1 MFCCVKSSLSG
12 LLSPTVAF
20 MIIQTPLFKAMK
32 VECRCRGRTALVCM
46 AVCTGVC
53 VCGGGER
60 LPVLCSHPV
69 LGTPQGFSQGT
80 LASKQTLAAI
90 GLCPLQQRS
99 QVSSCCACHLC
110 V

>member
-53 VCGGGER
+53 VCGGG
-60 LPVLCSHPV
+60 
-69 LGTPQGFSQGT
+69 GTVACALFTSSPGYTSGF
-80 LASKQTLAAI
+80 
-90 GLCPLQQRS
+90 
-99 QVSSCCACHLC
+99 
-110 V
+110 